1 MVSIAVRTLIIY
13 VLLAFSLRV
22 MGKRQLGELNVGELV
37 STLLISEIV
46 AIPIAD
52 PDIPLLNAIIPL
64 FLILSVEIILS
75 TIKNKSQLLKN
86 SFEGKPTY
94 IIYKGRL
101 LQKVLTDNRISLNE
115 LLSELRCQGIGDI
128 CQVEYAIIEQNGSL
142 SVMKKQENKMAH
154 PIIIDGEIISQA
166 LNAEDKDEA
175 WLHSVL
181 EKKHIKEDDVFLMTL
196 SDDGKINIMRKETT
210 NEG

>member
-52 PDIPLLNAIIPL
+52 PDSPLLNAIIPL
-64 FLILSVEIILS
+64 FLILTVEIILS
-75 TIKNKSQLLKN
+75 TIKNKSQILKN
-86 SFEGKPTY
+86 SFEGKPSY

-101 LQKVLTDNRISLNE
+101 LQKALSDNRISLNE
-115 LLSELRCQGIGDI
+115 LLSELRCQGIGDLSE
-128 CQVEYAIIEQNGSL
+128 VEYAIIEQNGSL
-142 SVMKKQENKMAH
+142 SVMKKQENTMTH
-154 PIIIDGEIISQA
+154 PIIIDGEVMKQTLTS
-166 LNAEDKDEA
+166 EEKDEE

-181 EKKHIKEDDVFLMTL
+181 KKEKVKEGDVFLMTL
-196 SDDGKINIMRKETT
+196 SDEGKINVIKKEIKK
-210 NEG
+210 

>member
-1 MVSIAVRTLIIY
+1 MVSIAIRTLLIY
-13 VLLAFSLRV
+13 IFLTFSLRV

-37 STLLISEIV
+37 STLLISEIA

-52 PDIPLLNAIIPL
+52 PDIPLLNAVIPL

-75 TIKNKSQLLKN
+75 TVKNKSQRLKN
-86 SFEGKPTY
+86 SFEGKPSY

-101 LQKVLTDNRISLNE
+101 LQKELSDNRISINE

-128 CQVEYAIIEQNGSL
+128 SEVEYAIIEQNGSL
-142 SVMKKQENKMAH
+142 SVIKKQQNNMSH
-154 PIIIDGEIISQA
+154 PIIIDGELITDTLAS
-166 LNAEDKDEA
+166 EGKDKK

-181 EKKHIKEDDVFLMTL
+181 KKNHVREEDVFLMTIT
-196 SDDGKINIMRKETT
+196 DNEQVHITKKE
-210 NEG
+210 NVK